1 MILIRRLL
9 FIAFVFFYY
18 SKMPPSPSASIPS
31 SATHKNRPS
40 SNGQSSG
47 QRPSHTRDS
56 ANSGAGNSERRQATP
71 SESTV
76 TAGKSSKKKKNR
88 HRKRRNRRQ
97 SFLGPEESPSVVAP
111 ASVPETEG
119 LAPMA
124 TDQTKSRAALPFYKL
139 GRDLSSTSLE
149 SEALLDHRYV

>member
-1 MILIRRLL
+1 MIFIRRFY
-9 FIAFVFFYY
+9 FIAVVLFYY
-18 SKMPPSPSASIPS
+18 SKMSPSPSASNPS
-31 SATHKNRPS
+31 PSTPKNRPS
-40 SNGQSSG
+40 SNGQSSE
-47 QRPSHTRDS
+47 QRPSNTRDS
-56 ANSGAGNSERRQATP
+56 AHSGAGNSERRQDTP
-71 SESTV
+71 TESTV

-97 SFLGPEESPSVVAP
+97 SFIGPEESPSVVAP
-111 ASVPETEG
+111 ASVPEAEG

-149 SEALLDHRYV
+149 SEALLDHRYA